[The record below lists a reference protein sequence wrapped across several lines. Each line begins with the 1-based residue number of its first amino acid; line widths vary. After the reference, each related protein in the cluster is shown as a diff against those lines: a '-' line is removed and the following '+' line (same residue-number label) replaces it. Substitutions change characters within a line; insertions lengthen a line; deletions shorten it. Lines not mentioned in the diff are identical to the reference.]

1 MMSSKSWRIAAKA
14 PPGHLLQ
21 FPHLHRLL
29 VQTLYNRGITEPE
42 RVSAFLDP
50 DSARVNPFALQGM
63 NDAVTRI
70 RRALRAGER
79 TAVYGDFDADG
90 VTATALLVETL
101 QALGADVQPYI
112 PDRHSEGYG
121 LKKEAL
127 TLLARA
133 GVDLVIT
140 VDCGI
145 RACEQIAHAGRL
157 GLDVIVTDHHSLGR
171 QLPPAAAVIN
181 PWRDAATS
189 PSHQAW
195 SDGLSGSGVAYQ
207 VARALLLS
215 NRQSPVS
222 EREVLLEE
230 DHLLDLVA
238 LGTVADVVPLLGE
251 NRALVRRGLQRIN
264 AMERVGIRA
273 LCQKAGLK
281 PGSVD
286 AGSLGYVLGPR
297 LNAAGRIAHA
307 RSAYRLLMTHDP
319 DEAAELAG
327 LLDTLNR
334 QRQEVTRAAQEKAR
348 WMVSE
353 VVDSACLLFA
363 AAPDFPAG
371 IAGLVASRLTDEFYR
386 PSVVVSIGETLSRGS
401 ARSIAEFDIAEAL
414 ERCEDLLVRHGGHA
428 AAGGFTVANDQ
439 LDPLAHRLQQ
449 IAADQLGD
457 QELMPTLTVD
467 AEVDLSSMS
476 WDLCEQLARLEP
488 CGCGN
493 ERPLFVSRSAHVCR
507 SRAVGRESSHLKLTI
522 SDGMAAWDAIAF
534 RQGEWAGQL
543 PDAVDLAYYLEVNE
557 WNGQRQLQLNVQDIQ
572 PATSWDGGGADLETA
587 AR

>member
-1 MMSSKSWRIAAKA
+1 MMMSPKNWRIAAKA
-14 PPGHLLQ
+14 PPGHLPQ
-21 FPHLHRLL
+21 FPHLHPFL
-29 VQTLYNRGITEPE
+29 VQILYNRGITEPE
-42 RVSAFLDP
+42 RVSAFLDT
-50 DSARVNPFALQGM
+50 DSARVNPFALQGV

-79 TAVYGDFDADG
+79 IAVYGDFDADG

-121 LKKEAL
+121 LKKEPL
-127 TLLARA
+127 TVMART

-145 RACEQIAHAGRL
+145 RAWEQIAHAGRL
-157 GLDVIVTDHHSLGR
+157 GLHVIVTDHHSLGC
-171 QLPPAAAVIN
+171 QLPPAVAVIN
-181 PWRDAATS
+181 PWRDSAAS
-189 PSHQAW
+189 PSRQRW
-195 SDGLSGSGVAYQ
+195 SDGLSGAGVAYQ
-207 VARALLLS
+207 LARALLLS

-222 EREVLLEE
+222 DREVLLEE

-251 NRALVRRGLQRIN
+251 NRALVRRGLERIN

-281 PGSVD
+281 PGNAD
-286 AGSLGYVLGPR
+286 AGAIGYVLGPR

-307 RSAYRLLMTHDP
+307 RSAYRLLITEDA
-319 DEAAELAG
+319 DEAAELAD
-327 LLDTLNR
+327 LLNTLNR

-348 WMVSE
+348 WMVRDT
-353 VVDSACLLFA
+353 VDSACLLFA
-363 AAPDFPAG
+363 AAPDFRAG

-386 PSVVVSIGETLSRGS
+386 PSVVVSVGKTLSRGS

-414 ERCEDLLVRHGGHA
+414 ERCQDLLVRHGGHA

-439 LDPLAHRLQQ
+439 LDPLAHRLSQ

-457 QELMPTLTVD
+457 QELRPTLSVD
-467 AEVDLSSMS
+467 AEVELSSMS
-476 WDLCEQLARLEP
+476 WDLCNELARLEP
-488 CGCGN
+488 CGYGN
-493 ERPLFVSRSAHVCR
+493 DRPLFVSRSAHVCHH
-507 SRAVGRESSHLKLTI
+507 RAVGRESRHLKLRV
-522 SDGMAAWDAIAF
+522 SDGSAAWDAIAF
-534 RQGEWAGQL
+534 RQGEWAGRL
-543 PDAVDLAYYLEVNE
+543 PDVVDLAYHLEINE
-557 WNGQRQLQLNVQDIQ
+557 WNGQRQLQLNVQDIR
-572 PATSWDGGGADLETA
+572 PATADTSVVP
-587 AR
+587 